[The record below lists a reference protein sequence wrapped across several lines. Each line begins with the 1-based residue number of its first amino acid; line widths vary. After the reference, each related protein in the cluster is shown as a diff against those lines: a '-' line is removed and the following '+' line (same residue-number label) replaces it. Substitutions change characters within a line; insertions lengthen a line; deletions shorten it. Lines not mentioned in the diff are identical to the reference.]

1 MENTQELGGIYVLK
15 CPITHSVVYIGQTVN
30 FEIRKQKYNGDYCH
44 NMKMKRWIRKL
55 AEIDKTPIFEKYL
68 LTNDQETKDKVE
80 RHLIKKHPHSF
91 NVRFGGLNK

>member
-44 NMKMKRWIRKL
+44 NMKMKRWIKSGLKRK
-55 AEIDKTPIFEKYL
+55 DT
-68 LTNDQETKDKVE
+68 
-80 RHLIKKHPHSF
+80 
-91 NVRFGGLNK
+91 VRTARF